1 MKLRGSPNMGVGLF
15 SKLVIFLLKIRP
27 PHTQLYLCNHAVFCN
42 ASLSCSCL
50 CNNSKWC
57 LSSSVSRSSCT
68 VLLLWCFLLHN
79 PMYYIINRW
88 AYFWEKSI
96 LCNNF
101 IQRRVGLFMGDY
113 GTQLYNIRLCN
124 YWNPCNMNTLCSHKY
139 VCGTFSSYLGWCIL
153 GQICL
158 VKKEDL

>member
-1 MKLRGSPNMGVGLF
+1 MLPWAMKLRGSPNMGVGLF

-79 PMYYIINRW
+79 PMYYIINISGHI
-88 AYFWEKSI
+88 FKKKHP
-96 LCNNF
+96 L
-101 IQRRVGLFMGDY
+101 Q
-113 GTQLYNIRLCN
+113 QLYSKKGRPIYWRLR
-124 YWNPCNMNTLCSHKY
+124 YATL
-139 VCGTFSSYLGWCIL
+139 
-153 GQICL
+153 
-158 VKKEDL
+158 